1 VIQPGMELFRLI
13 RDEQLEWL
21 AELPAPALAQVQA
34 GATARVQ
41 LDDGRV
47 VPATVR
53 LVAPT
58 LDPHSRR
65 GLAHVALPRGVA
77 LKAGGHA
84 SGEILVGDAQA
95 MTLPESVIFVRDGES
110 YVMLVGPDG
119 IARRQRIQTG
129 LRQHGLVQVL
139 GLPADA
145 RVVSTGA
152 GFVKDGERVHVSS
165 QPASQSVP
173 QGASS

>member
-1 VIQPGMELFRLI
+1 MQPGMELFRLI

-34 GATARVQ
+34 GAAAQVR

-58 LDPHSRR
+58 LDPHNRR

-84 SGEILVGDAQA
+84 SGEILVGEADA
-95 MTLPESVIFVRDGES
+95 MTLPESVVFVRDGENH
-110 YVMLVGPDG
+110 VLLVGPDG
-119 IARRQRIQTG
+119 VARRQRIQTG
-129 LRQHGLVQVL
+129 LRQQGLVEVL

-152 GFVKDGERVHVSS
+152 GFVKDGERVHVCS
-165 QPASQSVP
+165 QAT
-173 QGASS
+173 QGAAS